1 MKESLEEKLAMV
13 LWYITESE
21 AKRMSIDMAALR
33 SYLDDKE
40 ITDWLDARNR
50 KGQIKN
56 TRFTFNVNAPAP
68 TPAPRPYKR

>member
-1 MKESLEEKLAMV
+1 MTASLEEKLAMV
-13 LWYITESE
+13 LWYITESD
-21 AKRMSIDMAALR
+21 AKRMSIDAAALR

-56 TRFTFNVNAPAP
+56 TRFTHSRERVPEP
-68 TPAPRPYKR
+68 MRSHKR